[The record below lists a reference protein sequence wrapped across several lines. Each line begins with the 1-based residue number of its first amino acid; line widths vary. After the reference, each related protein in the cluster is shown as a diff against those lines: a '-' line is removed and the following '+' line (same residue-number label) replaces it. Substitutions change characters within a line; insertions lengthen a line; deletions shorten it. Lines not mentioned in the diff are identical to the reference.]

1 MRRRYELSNRK
12 WERIQSLLPERNHKG
27 GPGHP
32 WRPHRRLI
40 NGILWVLHTGAPWRD
55 VPRRYGPW
63 QTVYDRFNRWRS
75 DGTWVNILTHLLDH
89 LDKHGRLTRD
99 LWLVDSSI
107 IRGTRAGSGA
117 TKTANGPRRLGG
129 AKRTQLEE
137 PLDHALGYSRGGF
150 GTKVHLL
157 IEGHGN
163 VLAIFLTGGQQ
174 HESTAFE
181 TLMNR
186 VMLPGRSKRWPSK
199 LGGDKGYSYPHIRRW
214 LHKRRI
220 EDVIPTRKNQPRIAS
235 FDKDTYRKRNLIERV
250 VGWFKECRRLGTRYE
265 KLAVNY
271 LAFWI
276 VACIERIL

>member
-12 WERIQSLLPERNHKG
+12 WERIQPLLPDRTHKG